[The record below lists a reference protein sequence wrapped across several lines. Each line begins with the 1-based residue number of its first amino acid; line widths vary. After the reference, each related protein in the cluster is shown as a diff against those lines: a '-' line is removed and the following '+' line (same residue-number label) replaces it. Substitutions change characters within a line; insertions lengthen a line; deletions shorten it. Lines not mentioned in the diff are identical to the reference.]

1 MLSPSADPLEKMYTK
16 MKVLLTVAIAI
27 VCIEARIYA
36 ARDVVLDQ
44 TQLGKPSTGVAVM
57 G

>member
-1 MLSPSADPLEKMYTK
+1 MYTK